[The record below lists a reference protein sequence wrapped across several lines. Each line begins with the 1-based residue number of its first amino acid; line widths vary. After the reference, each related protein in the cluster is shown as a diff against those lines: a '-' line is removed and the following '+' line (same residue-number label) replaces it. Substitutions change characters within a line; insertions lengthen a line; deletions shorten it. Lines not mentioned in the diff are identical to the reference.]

1 MKGRWGTVIAVV
13 VGLVGLAVVP
23 FAGAGAQTTSTM
35 PANEGSFPPGGTVN
49 CTAGA
54 TLDPDSGPPGTLVN
68 VTATF
73 AGNCDDFGAL
83 DFPMEC
89 EGTVT
94 GAAIEGLSFPVT
106 VNDTS
111 EPTLTGQFT
120 APAGNPDPPVIDAVE
135 ALAVSITCF
144 IPDGSSPP
152 APTAEGAPTG
162 TTYVFPPETFSL
174 ELFADLGEQPTLVD
188 DDPDVG
194 VVDGTPTFTG

>member
-23 FAGAGAQTTSTM
+23 FAGAGAQTTSSM

-49 CTAGA
+49 CQVGA
-54 TLDPDSGPPGTLVN
+54 TLDPESGPPGTLVN
-68 VTATF
+68 VSGTF

-94 GAAIEGLSFPVT
+94 GAAIETLSFPVT
-106 VNDTS
+106 VNDTA

-120 APAGNPDPPVIDAVE
+120 APAGVPDPPVIDAVE
-135 ALAVSITCF
+135 ALAVTITCF
-144 IPDGSSPP
+144 VPDPTSPP
-152 APTAEGAPTG
+152 APTEGGPTG
-162 TTYVFPPETFSL
+162 TTYVFPPATFSL

-188 DDPDVG
+188 DGGVDDG
-194 VVDGTPTFTG
+194 VVNGSPTFTG